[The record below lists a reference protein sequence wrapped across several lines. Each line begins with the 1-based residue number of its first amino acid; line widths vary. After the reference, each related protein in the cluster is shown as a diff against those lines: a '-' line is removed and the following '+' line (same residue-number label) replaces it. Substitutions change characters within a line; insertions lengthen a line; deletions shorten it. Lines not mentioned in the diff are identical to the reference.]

1 MEIGD
6 KVRFLHEVGGGVV
19 SGFQGKH
26 TVLVQD
32 EDGFDIPMPITEVVV
47 VNTDNYNIPQVQKKP
62 SKQQAEADKLGIKS
76 EEQAETFTS
85 MKARLSVTDDVEEDD
100 DWEPC
105 ERSVSFK
112 AAPIE
117 RKGGD
122 VLNLSLCFVPTD
134 VKRISST
141 DFDTYILNDS
151 NYYVHVL
158 YMNAEGER
166 WNLLYQGVVAPNSRV
181 CVDNFDHS
189 VLNSMEDL
197 CLQTMAWKENKSF
210 ELKPSLTTEIRLD
223 CTKFY
228 KLHSFH
234 ANEHFDL
241 PCWEVPVLREDK
253 SVRQLFVDADLLKE
267 SMGAGAQASAARS
280 DVGGMPQGAAG
291 GMSQKE
297 LRKMLNKDRIQAPQQ
312 GKGAKSQKGRDDL
325 IEVDLHIAEL
335 LDTAAGMSPAD
346 MLLVQMKEFRRVMD
360 ENIRRP
366 GQRIVFIHGKG
377 DGVLRRNLLQ
387 ELKYRYKQCTW
398 QDASFREY
406 GFGATQVTIHAQ
418 PKS

>member
-1 MEIGD
+1 MNIGD
-6 KVRFLHEVGGGVV
+6 KVRFLHEVGGGVI

-47 VNTDNYNIPQVQKKP
+47 VNTDNYNMPKEEKKP
-62 SKQQAEADKLGIKS
+62 SKQHAEALKS
-76 EEQAETFTS
+76 GMKPAECEDSFTS
-85 MKARLSVTDDVEEDD
+85 MKAQLSALSDEDEDEEL
-100 DWEPC
+100 EPC
-105 ERSVSFK
+105 DRPIGFK
-112 AAPIE
+112 ATVME

-122 VLNLSLCFVPTD
+122 VLNLSLCFVPAD
-134 VKRISST
+134 VKCISST

-151 NYYVHVL
+151 NYYVQVL
-158 YMNAEGER
+158 YMNAEGAR
-166 WNLLYQGVVAPNSRV
+166 WNLLYQGVVAPYSRV

-210 ELKPSLTTEIRLD
+210 DLKPALTTEIRLD

-228 KLHSFH
+228 KLHAFH
-234 ANEHFDL
+234 PTEHFDK
-241 PCWEVPVLREDK
+241 PCWEVPVLCDDKPVRE
-253 SVRQLFVDADLLKE
+253 LFVDAGKL
-267 SMGAGAQASAARS
+267 Q
-280 DVGGMPQGAAG
+280 DVFSTPMQPVPPVPVVPVP
-291 GMSQKE
+291 KT
-297 LRKMLNKDRIQAPQQ
+297 KDRKPSGSHPAPRQ
-312 GKGAKSQKGRDDL
+312 DEV
-325 IEVDLHIAEL
+325 IEVDLHITEL
-335 LDTAAGMSPAD
+335 LDTAVGLSNAD

-360 ENIRRP
+360 ENIKRP

-377 DGVLRRNLLQ
+377 EGVLRRTLLQ

-406 GFGATQVTIHAQ
+406 GYGATQVTVHNQ
-418 PKS
+418 SKS